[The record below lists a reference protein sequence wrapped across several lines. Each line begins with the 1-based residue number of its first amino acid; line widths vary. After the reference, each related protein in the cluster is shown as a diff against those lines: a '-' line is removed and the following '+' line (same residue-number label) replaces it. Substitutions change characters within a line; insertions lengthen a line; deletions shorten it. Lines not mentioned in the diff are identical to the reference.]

1 MNNFI
6 FFFNL
11 KYFSVRCGFADFECD
26 NGNCIKW
33 NLQCDVIDD
42 CGDGSDENDS
52 FCRKYSAPSGRFRQ
66 CWTIDFVDLDLDKIR
81 RMVNVYMTSY
91 FN

>member
-6 FFFNL
+6 FFLNL

-52 FCRKYSAPSGRFRQ
+52 LCRKYSAFRQ
-66 CWTIDFVDLDLDKIR
+66 CWTIDFVDL
-81 RMVNVYMTSY
+81 
-91 FN
+91 